1 MKDGIFVTQELQIP
15 LHEVDLTA
23 SRAGGPGG
31 QHVNKTSSRITARWN
46 IKASSAITEE
56 QRVRLLEKLGS
67 QLSKEGDLIIH
78 SSASRSQQHNKKS
91 AIDLLAKRVR
101 NALHVPKK
109 RMKSRIPKGAKEARL
124 HKKKQRS
131 EIKKMRGKLFD

>member
-1 MKDGIFVTQELQIP
+1 MKDSIFVTQELQIP
-15 LHEVDLTA
+15 LHEVDLAA

-56 QRVRLLEKLGS
+56 QRARLLEKLGS